1 MFVSCPARLAVHG
14 TVTWV
19 PHNFT
24 RDSTVKP
31 SAAVASSAV
40 ASSALRDVVMA
51 VAVVVPG
58 TAMVAV
64 IRTLAA
70 VIVTSTADESTPA
83 TAVSGR

>member
-1 MFVSCPARLAVHG
+1 MPCTSRATRYRDAGSLTTLLAS
-14 TVTWV
+14 
-19 PHNFT
+19 
-24 RDSTVKP
+24 DSTVKP